1 MSITRKSDGWWIESP
16 SLAGGACGPY
26 RTKAE
31 AAEDRAGLARFF
43 RDHPEYREDGTN
55 VNLAGDGVRGGDRAG
70 DDSPAE
76 IDRR

>member
-31 AAEDRAGLARFF
+31 AAEDRAGLARFY

-55 VNLAGDGVRGGDRAG
+55 DNLADGGVRGGDRPG

-76 IDRR
+76 ID

>member
-16 SLAGGACGPY
+16 SLSGGACGPY

-43 RDHPEYREDGTN
+43 RDHPEYREDQCNGSSS
-55 VNLAGDGVRGGDRAG
+55 VQPGLDA
-70 DDSPAE
+70 DSTA
-76 IDRR
+76 D

>member
-55 VNLAGDGVRGGDRAG
+55 DNLACSSGGCGDRAG

-76 IDRR
+76 ID